1 MDAIATNYCP
11 SGYHH
16 GLSIVK
22 SVHAIAPNMAASQN
36 ELSQVLVRHYS
47 TNADVIILIDADTVH
62 DCLLGSH
69 STLGPGA
76 TVTLTVNRC

>member
-22 SVHAIAPNMAASQN
+22 SVHAIAPNMATSQN

-47 TNADVIILIDADTVH
+47 TNVHVINI
-62 DCLLGSH
+62 
-69 STLGPGA
+69 
-76 TVTLTVNRC
+76 N